1 MALVPR
7 KAAAVFLVCCLLVAM
22 TGALTARASVSVTQV
37 SASPASV
44 ATAASYTF
52 QFITSHGLA
61 GQNAYMRFDFPQ
73 EYTIPA
79 TIALANVSVSAGQGA
94 NPILST
100 VTASAGQ
107 QNTTVLVVTF
117 TSINVAI
124 NQPVTITF
132 AVQAGIINPGAA
144 GSYAIGIS
152 TSQDN
157 GTGTGSVTIGGGG
170 GTTGT
175 TATVRVVL
183 DPSGSGKAGQY
194 AIDFDLP
201 QNGALI
207 GAQGDYVDI
216 VFPEG
221 TRVPAS
227 FEVGSIL
234 MKLQYVSAQVS
245 GNRLRL
251 FVPEQSF
258 VAGGAQCNVLITTA
272 AQILNPEQ
280 PGVYTLQA
288 ATSKGFAGVS
298 SGYQVTGTTVSGAS
312 VVTSPTQQGMT
323 AQYDIAFTIS
333 QAGALKANVDR
344 IYLQFPSEVRLPATV
359 APAFIRVN
367 GTPATVAVYA
377 ATGKMAVTLPVDIA
391 GGSIVRMALAAGLG
405 VRNPLAIGTY
415 RIAVSTS
422 QDTAQ
427 VNASFTITASQVTA
441 ATVSLSNP
449 GAAQATSYTVT
460 FSTGAGGAL
469 TAGIDKINL
478 EFPLGTTIP
487 SSISGNAVTVNGL
500 TTPLAT
506 PSGTVV
512 SVVVP
517 ASVPVSGPVTVVFL
531 ESAGLRNPVST
542 GTFVM
547 RVSTTRESTPIASA
561 GYVISALPTVTATVS
576 PPAADG
582 RAGYYRTRP
591 SIIFTASSPVD
602 ATPTVYY
609 RFDSN
614 QYAVYGGSAVLGLEG
629 QHTINYYAMDRQG
642 RQSIVGSL
650 SMLVDSVAP
659 VLGITSPADGAV
671 LTSRTVDVAGT
682 TDVGSSVTV
691 NGQSVLVA
699 AGGAF
704 STTLTLSGDAGSV
717 VLQAIDVA
725 GNVTERT
732 IAVSFDT
739 TPPALSLI
747 SPGMFEK
754 VYRLPLQV
762 AGRSESGVTVV
773 VNGVPATV
781 AADGSWTVSLATLAD
796 GANAISATARDLAG
810 NSTTRTVSIS
820 FLKTT
825 LIRMQLGTTVALVNS
840 TPVTL
845 SVAPFTTNGFTLVPL
860 RFLAE
865 TFGITP
871 QWDGVF
877 RIIDMTVGSHQVR
890 LQVGARYAGI
900 DGKRVALDVAPTITS
915 GVTMVPLRFVAETLG
930 ADVLWDAGTKT
941 ITIIYPKGS

>member
-1 MALVPR
+1 MAYFPR
-7 KAAAVFLVCCLLVAM
+7 RAAAIFLVCCLLVAM
-22 TGALTARASVSVTQV
+22 TGARTARASVSVTQV

-52 QFITSHGLA
+52 QFITSRGLA

-312 VVTSPTQQGMT
+312 VVTSPTQQGM
-323 AQYDIAFTIS
+323 ILRS
-333 QAGALKANVDR
+333 PSRRPALSKR
-344 IYLQFPSEVRLPATV
+344 
-359 APAFIRVN
+359 
-367 GTPATVAVYA
+367 
-377 ATGKMAVTLPVDIA
+377 
-391 GGSIVRMALAAGLG
+391 
-405 VRNPLAIGTY
+405 
-415 RIAVSTS
+415 TS
-422 QDTAQ
+422 
-427 VNASFTITASQVTA
+427 TASTC
-441 ATVSLSNP
+441 
-449 GAAQATSYTVT
+449 
-460 FSTGAGGAL
+460 
-469 TAGIDKINL
+469 
-478 EFPLGTTIP
+478 
-487 SSISGNAVTVNGL
+487 
-500 TTPLAT
+500 
-506 PSGTVV
+506 
-512 SVVVP
+512 
-517 ASVPVSGPVTVVFL
+517 
-531 ESAGLRNPVST
+531 
-542 GTFVM
+542 
-547 RVSTTRESTPIASA
+547 
-561 GYVISALPTVTATVS
+561 
-576 PPAADG
+576 
-582 RAGYYRTRP
+582 
-591 SIIFTASSPVD
+591 SSPVRSVFLLQL
-602 ATPTVYY
+602 P
-609 RFDSN
+609 RRSS
-614 QYAVYGGSAVLGLEG
+614 GSTAHQRPLRCT
-629 QHTINYYAMDRQG
+629 QPRARW
-642 RQSIVGSL
+642 RS
-650 SMLVDSVAP
+650 P
-659 VLGITSPADGAV
+659 CRWTSPAVPSSAWPLLLGWASG
-671 LTSRTVDVAGT
+671 TPWPSARIGSR
-682 TDVGSSVTV
+682 
-691 NGQSVLVA
+691 
-699 AGGAF
+699 
-704 STTLTLSGDAGSV
+704 
-717 VLQAIDVA
+717 
-725 GNVTERT
+725 
-732 IAVSFDT
+732 
-739 TPPALSLI
+739 
-747 SPGMFEK
+747 
-754 VYRLPLQV
+754 
-762 AGRSESGVTVV
+762 
-773 VNGVPATV
+773 
-781 AADGSWTVSLATLAD
+781 
-796 GANAISATARDLAG
+796 
-810 NSTTRTVSIS
+810 
-820 FLKTT
+820 
-825 LIRMQLGTTVALVNS
+825 
-840 TPVTL
+840 
-845 SVAPFTTNGFTLVPL
+845 
-860 RFLAE
+860 
-865 TFGITP
+865 
-871 QWDGVF
+871 
-877 RIIDMTVGSHQVR
+877 
-890 LQVGARYAGI
+890 
-900 DGKRVALDVAPTITS
+900 
-915 GVTMVPLRFVAETLG
+915 
-930 ADVLWDAGTKT
+930 
-941 ITIIYPKGS
+941 